1 MNRFLFLIFIFIP
14 FNFLMAGEMV
24 QDFTLEDFNGTSY
37 KLSNY
42 NDNEAIVLL
51 FISSQCPVS
60 NAYNERMNKL
70 YTSFHS
76 KGVAFIGINSNST
89 ETTKQ
94 IKQHA
99 VEKDFMFPV
108 LIDRNNVIADRLGAS
123 VTPEVFVLNSKRE
136 LVYHGRIDDSKNP
149 DNITSHDLED
159 ALFAI
164 ITGKQVPTA
173 TTKAFG
179 CSIKK
184 VN

>member
-1 MNRFLFLIFIFIP
+1 MKRILFLFFISILYG
-14 FNFLMAGEMV
+14 FLFAGETIE
-24 QDFTLEDFNGTSY
+24 DFTLEDFNGTSY

-60 NAYNERMNKL
+60 NAYNDRMNKL

-76 KGVAFIGINSNST
+76 KGVAFIGINSNRT

-108 LIDRNNVIADRLGAS
+108 LIDRNNLIADRLGAT

-136 LVYHGRIDDSKNP
+136 LLYHGRIDDSKNP

-159 ALFAI
+159 VLLAI

-179 CSIKK
+179 CSINK